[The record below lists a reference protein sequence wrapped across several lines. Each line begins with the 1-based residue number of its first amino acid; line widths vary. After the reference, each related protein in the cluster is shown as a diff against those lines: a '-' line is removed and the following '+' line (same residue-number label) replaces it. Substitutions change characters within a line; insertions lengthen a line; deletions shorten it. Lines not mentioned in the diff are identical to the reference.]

1 MHEID
6 DSLPTYIHDSRIV
19 RLGPAS
25 RNPRL
30 VAFFFIMAVRIER
43 GLGPGKTDMVRATDM
58 PIATPVNMSVAASY
72 TDGSRA
78 RITTK
83 FNLPC
88 LARCRI
94 VSSGG
99 HLYHGRSRWKK
110 KRSAGS
116 PRTPPQGTRNDC
128 SVALGSNGESEG
140 GEGLTCF
147 KGPGLSMSW
156 KLNLAT

>member
-1 MHEID
+1 MDFMHEID

-30 VAFFFIMAVRIER
+30 VAFFIMAVRIER
-43 GLGPGKTDMVRATDM
+43 GLGSGKTDMVRATDM

-110 KRSAGS
+110 RGLPGVPAPHPKVQGTIAPLRSA
-116 PRTPPQGTRNDC
+116 RTGR
-128 SVALGSNGESEG
+128 VREG
-140 GEGLTCF
+140 RG
-147 KGPGLSMSW
+147 
-156 KLNLAT
+156 